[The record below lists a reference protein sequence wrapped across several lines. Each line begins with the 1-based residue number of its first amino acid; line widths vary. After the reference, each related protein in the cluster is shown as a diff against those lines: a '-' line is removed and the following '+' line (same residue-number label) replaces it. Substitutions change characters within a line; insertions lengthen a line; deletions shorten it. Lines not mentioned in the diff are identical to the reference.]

1 MIHLI
6 TYPDIVDNGNKKLVL
21 IDITE
26 DDLALIIAA
35 ARTLSQDVDFYLQ
48 NGEGASSEWFA
59 KVCAGSDRIFKGAGY
74 DEVITYLRGL
84 DERNIKA

>member
-48 NGEGASSEWFA
+48 NGESASPEWFA
-59 KVCAGSDRIFKGAGY
+59 KVCAGSDRIFKSAGY